1 MSVLVLLN
9 AKAGALNTGAVTDA
23 IEVVEA
29 AFRDAG
35 RTASVELVEPEDMDA
50 RLEQAARSTCNIVI
64 VGGGDGTFSHALA
77 KLSGS
82 GKVLGLLPLG
92 TMNLMGR
99 DLYPA
104 IGDLAANAAALAKGE
119 IRKLDL
125 ARINGRPF
133 HTLCGLGYFAR
144 VAREREQTRF
154 NFPGGRVVSVL
165 VSVWRSVTKAGRTR
179 LDILADDRRIRTRAY
194 ATLVTANRIGED
206 WRRAQLDEGLLELHL
221 MRASHFSGRAKA
233 GLELLSGRWR
243 EGDTIEN
250 ISARRVEIRSER
262 PRMWIAVDG
271 ELRREDTPL
280 VFEIE
285 RQAVPMLLPR
295 RSDETQT

>member
-1 MSVLVLLN
+1 MSVRVLLN
-9 AKAGALNTGAVTDA
+9 AKAGTLNTGAVA
-23 IEVVEA
+23 NPREIVEQ

-35 RTASVELVEPEDMDA
+35 RPAEVELVEPEEMDA
-50 RLEQAARSTCNIVI
+50 RLDEAAQSDCEIIV

-77 KLSGS
+77 KLADS
-82 GKVLGLLPLG
+82 GKTLGLLPLG

-99 DLYPA
+99 DFYPK
-104 IGDLAANAAALAKGE
+104 IGDFAENAAALANGE
-119 IRKLDL
+119 IRHLDL

-144 VAREREQTRF
+144 VAREREQTRY
-154 NFPGGRVVSVL
+154 NFPGGHIISVL

-194 ATLVTANRIGED
+194 ATLVTANRVSED
-206 WRRAQLDEGLLELHL
+206 WRRANLDEGVLELHL
-221 MRASHFSGRAKA
+221 MRASHFAGRARA

-250 ISARRVEIRSER
+250 ITARRIEIRSGR

-280 VFEIE
+280 IFEIE
-285 RQAVPMLLPR
+285 PKKSAVLVPR
-295 RSDETQT
+295 RPEPGL

>member
-1 MSVLVLLN
+1 MSVRVLLN
-9 AKAGALNTGAVTDA
+9 AKAGALNTGAVSEPRD
-23 IEVVEA
+23 IVER

-35 RTASVELVEPEDMDA
+35 RSVEVELVEPDEMDA
-50 RLEQAARSTCNIVI
+50 RLEDAANSECEIIV

-77 KLSGS
+77 KLAGC
-82 GKVLGLLPLG
+82 GKTLGLLPLG

-99 DLYPA
+99 DLYPK
-104 IGDLAANAAALAKGE
+104 IGDFAENATALAFGE
-119 IRKLDL
+119 VRQIDL

-154 NFPGGRVVSVL
+154 DFPGGHLVSVL
-165 VSVWRSVTKAGRTR
+165 VSIWRSVTKAGRTR
-179 LDILADDRRIRTRAY
+179 LDIRADERRISTRAY
-194 ATLVTANRIGED
+194 ATLVTSNRVSED
-206 WRRAQLDEGLLELHL
+206 WRRGKLDEGVLELHL
-221 MRASHFSGRAKA
+221 MRASHFTGRARA

-250 ISARRVEIRSER
+250 ITARRIEIRSSR

-271 ELRREDTPL
+271 ELRREDVPL

-285 RQAVPMLLPR
+285 PKGISILMPKIV
-295 RSDETQT
+295 